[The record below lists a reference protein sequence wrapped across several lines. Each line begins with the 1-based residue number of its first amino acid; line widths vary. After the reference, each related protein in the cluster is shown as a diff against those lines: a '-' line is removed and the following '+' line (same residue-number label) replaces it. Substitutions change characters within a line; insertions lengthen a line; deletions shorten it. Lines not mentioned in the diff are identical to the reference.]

1 MSCGHTIKANLLAKN
16 KNVFDDDMS
25 IIASAQIRHP
35 INLSNLTSVYL
46 KKKPHI
52 LFKCLAQL
60 IRMRMSFKNALEKL
74 FFYVT

>member
-46 KKKPHI
+46 KKNHTFYSNVLHN
-52 LFKCLAQL
+52 LFACECLL
-60 IRMRMSFKNALEKL
+60 KMHLKN
-74 FFYVT
+74 FFFM